1 MGRVVGIDLGTTNS
15 VIATVDG
22 GERLVIPNVE
32 GSRLTPSVVAFTK
45 KGERLVG
52 QLAKRQA
59 VVNPERT
66 IMSIKRLMGTNQ
78 RVAIDDR
85 QYTPQEISA
94 MILQKLKRDAEVYLG
109 EEVTGAVITVPAYFN
124 DSQRQ
129 ATKDGG
135 RISGLEV
142 MRIINEP
149 TAAALA
155 YGLDKKNLETILVW
169 DLGGGTFDVSILEV
183 GDGVFEVKATCGDTR
198 LGGDDYDIKI
208 VEYLAEQFM
217 AEHGIDLTKDREALQ
232 RLLDAA
238 ERAKVELSSTVS
250 TTINLPFITSDARG
264 PKHLD
269 QELTRAKFEEL
280 SGELTYRCI
289 RPFRQALSDA
299 QITEDEISEV
309 VLVGG
314 STRMPVIQQIVQ
326 QLTGKVPRQGVN
338 PDEVVALGASVQA
351 SVLTGELKNV
361 VLLDVTPLSLGVETV
376 GGVFTRLINRNTTIP
391 TRRSEIFTTGQDNQ
405 IGVDIHVLQGEREMS
420 ADNQSLGHFNL
431 EGIDPS
437 PAGVPQVE
445 VTFDIDHNGIV
456 SASARDLSTGR
467 EQQITITASTNLSK
481 DEVDHLVEEAAS
493 VAENDQRKR
502 REAELRN
509 NAEGLLFRAGKLL
522 SSGDLPDPRERATI
536 TDAAQELH
544 AFVEAG
550 DLEAMRP
557 SIQRLELLLPDGVA
571 SLAVGRLSGASSS
584 RYSLGEG

>member
-22 GERLVIPNVE
+22 GERIVIPNVE

-66 IMSIKRLMGTNQ
+66 LMSIKRLMGTNQ
-78 RVAIDDR
+78 RIVIDDR
-85 QYTPQEISA
+85 EYTPQEISA
-94 MILQKLKRDAEVYLG
+94 IILQKLKRDAEVFLG
-109 EEVTGAVITVPAYFN
+109 EEVTAAVVTVPAYFN
-124 DSQRQ
+124 DAQRQ
-129 ATKDGG
+129 ATKDAG

-142 MRIINEP
+142 LRIVNEP

-155 YGLDKKNLETILVW
+155 YGLEKKKLETILVW
-169 DLGGGTFDVSILEV
+169 DLGGGTFDVSILDV

-208 VEYLAEQFM
+208 VEYLAEQFLT
-217 AEHGIDLTKDREALQ
+217 EHGIDLTKERESLQ

-238 ERAKVELSSTVS
+238 ERAKIELSTVV
-250 TTINLPFITSDARG
+250 TTTVNLPFITSDATG

-269 QELTRAKFEEL
+269 MELTRAKFEEL
-280 SGELTYRCI
+280 TGELTYRCI
-289 RPFRQALSDA
+289 RPFRQALEDA
-299 QITEDEISEV
+299 QISEDDISEV

-326 QLTGKVPRQGVN
+326 QITGKIPRQGVN

-351 SVLTGELKNV
+351 SILTGELKNV

-376 GGVFTRLINRNTTIP
+376 GGFFTRLINRNSSIP
-391 TRRSEIFTTGQDNQ
+391 TRRTEIFTTGQDNQ
-405 IGVDIHVLQGEREMS
+405 VGVDIHVLQGERDLVAE
-420 ADNQSLGHFNL
+420 NESLGHFNL
-431 EGIDPS
+431 DGIDPAA
-437 PAGVPQVE
+437 AGQAQIE

-467 EQQITITASTNLSK
+467 EQQITITASTNLSQA
-481 DEVDHLVEEAAS
+481 ELERLIAESAEFAEEDA
-493 VAENDQRKR
+493 RKR
-502 REAELRN
+502 QEAELLDKAERLLN
-509 NAEGLLFRAGKLL
+509 NGRRLLDSGTVNDEHTAGAI
-522 SSGDLPDPRERATI
+522 SGAVVDVQTFVDHGDLRG
-536 TDAAQELH
+536 LG
-544 AFVEAG
+544 EACG
-550 DLEAMRP
+550 
-557 SIQRLELLLPDGVA
+557 RLESLLPNSVDV
-571 SLAVGRLSGASSS
+571 LAAGRLGSTSSV
-584 RYSLGEG
+584 RNGRNRD

>member
-15 VIATVDG
+15 VIATVEG

-32 GSRLTPSVVAFTK
+32 GSRLTPSVVAFTR

-78 RVAIDDR
+78 RVSIDDR
-85 QYTPQEISA
+85 PFTPQEISA
-94 MILQKLKRDAEVYLG
+94 MILQKLKRDAEVFLG
-109 EEVTGAVITVPAYFN
+109 ETVTGAVVTVPAYFN
-124 DSQRQ
+124 DAQRQ
-129 ATKDGG
+129 ATKDAG
-135 RISGLEV
+135 RIAGLDV
-142 MRIINEP
+142 LRIINEP

-155 YGLDKKNLETILVW
+155 YGLEKKRMETILVW

-217 AEHGIDLTKDREALQ
+217 QEHGIDLTKEREALQ

-238 ERAKVELSSTVS
+238 ERAKVELSSVVT
-250 TTINLPFITSDARG
+250 TTINLPFITADARG

-269 QELTRAKFEEL
+269 HELTRAKFEEL
-280 SGELTYRCI
+280 TGELTYRCI
-289 RPFRQALSDA
+289 RPFRQALADA
-299 QITEDEISEV
+299 QISEDEIDEV

-326 QLTGKVPRQGVN
+326 QLTGKAPRQGVN

-391 TRRSEIFTTGQDNQ
+391 VRRSEIFTTGQDNQ
-405 IGVDIHVLQGEREMS
+405 IGVDIHVLQGEREM
-420 ADNQSLGHFNL
+420 ARDNQSLGHFNL
-431 EGIDPS
+431 EGIDP
-437 PAGVPQVE
+437 A
-445 VTFDIDHNGIV
+445 
-456 SASARDLSTGR
+456 
-467 EQQITITASTNLSK
+467 
-481 DEVDHLVEEAAS
+481 
-493 VAENDQRKR
+493 
-502 REAELRN
+502 
-509 NAEGLLFRAGKLL
+509 
-522 SSGDLPDPRERATI
+522 
-536 TDAAQELH
+536 
-544 AFVEAG
+544 
-550 DLEAMRP
+550 
-557 SIQRLELLLPDGVA
+557 
-571 SLAVGRLSGASSS
+571 
-584 RYSLGEG
+584 

>member
-22 GERLVIPNVE
+22 GERIVIPNVE

-66 IMSIKRLMGTNQ
+66 LMSIKRLMGTNQ
-78 RVAIDDR
+78 RIVIDDR
-85 QYTPQEISA
+85 EYTPQEISA
-94 MILQKLKRDAEVYLG
+94 IILQKLKRDAEVFLG
-109 EEVTGAVITVPAYFN
+109 EEVTAAVVTVPAYFN
-124 DSQRQ
+124 DAQRQ
-129 ATKDGG
+129 ATKDAG

-142 MRIINEP
+142 LRIVNEP

-155 YGLDKKNLETILVW
+155 YGLEKKKLETILVW
-169 DLGGGTFDVSILEV
+169 DLGGGTFDVSILDV

-208 VEYLAEQFM
+208 VEYLAEQFLT
-217 AEHGIDLTKDREALQ
+217 EHGIDLTKERESLQ

-238 ERAKVELSSTVS
+238 ERAKIELSTVV
-250 TTINLPFITSDARG
+250 TTTVNLPFITSDATG

-269 QELTRAKFEEL
+269 MELTRAKFEEL
-280 SGELTYRCI
+280 TGELTYRCI
-289 RPFRQALSDA
+289 RPFRQALEDA
-299 QITEDEISEV
+299 QISEDDISEV

-326 QLTGKVPRQGVN
+326 QITGKIPRQGVN

-351 SVLTGELKNV
+351 SILTGELKNV

-376 GGVFTRLINRNTTIP
+376 GGFFTRLINRNSSIP
-391 TRRSEIFTTGQDNQ
+391 TRRTEIFTTGQDNQ
-405 IGVDIHVLQGEREMS
+405 VGVDIHVLQGERDLVAE
-420 ADNQSLGHFNL
+420 NESLGHFNL
-431 EGIDPS
+431 DGIDPAA
-437 PAGVPQVE
+437 AGQAQIE

-467 EQQITITASTNLSK
+467 EQQITITASTNLSQA
-481 DEVDHLVEEAAS
+481 ELERLIAESAEFAEEDA
-493 VAENDQRKR
+493 RKR
-502 REAELRN
+502 QEAELLDKAERLLN
-509 NAEGLLFRAGKLL
+509 NGRRLLDSGTVSDEHTAGAI
-522 SSGDLPDPRERATI
+522 SGAVVDVQTFVDHGDLRG
-536 TDAAQELH
+536 LG
-544 AFVEAG
+544 EACG
-550 DLEAMRP
+550 
-557 SIQRLELLLPDGVA
+557 RLESLLPNSVDV
-571 SLAVGRLSGASSS
+571 LAAGRLGSTGSV
-584 RYSLGEG
+584 RNGRNRD